1 MRLSVMVFGLVCV
14 CALVIGTAAPV
25 VQDDDDVR
33 GAFLTSRPKDKPASS
48 STTPK
53 TGGRRK
59 PKPPDGGGSTGSSG
73 GSGKSGSGNT
83 GGSGNTAKTDKTPK
97 PQKPTP
103 SPSPSSS
110 APTPVN
116 ARRLGLG
123 VTLFM
128 RDSNGLAVRVDPDH
142 VFQKGDRVRVVLE
155 TNTDG
160 YLYIFNTTDNGPATM
175 IYPDSQLDEAGN
187 YLQAHVPFE
196 IPSTASAEERL
207 RWFAFDQVAGTE
219 RLFFVFT
226 REPLSGIP
234 IDDDLIALCKDSKER
249 CPLRPN
255 DEVWAAVQKH
265 MQEPLKTDKE
275 KQFGSAQTS
284 NEQQATARGLG
295 LSKEDPPPS
304 LVMMASSPRSTLVA
318 TLDLI
323 HK

>member
-14 CALVIGTAAPV
+14 CALVIGTAAPL

-48 STTPK
+48 NNTPRPSSRRRTTPP
-53 TGGRRK
+53 G
-59 PKPPDGGGSTGSSG
+59 GGGSTGSGG
-73 GSGKSGSGNT
+73 GSSNPNKI
-83 GGSGNTAKTDKTPK
+83 DKTPNPK
-97 PQKPTP
+97 PSPTP
-103 SPSPSSS
+103 SSSK
-110 APTPVN
+110 PTPVN

-160 YLYIFNTTDNGPATM
+160 YLYIFNTTDDGPATM

-187 YLQAHVPFE
+187 YLQSHVPFE
-196 IPSTASAEERL
+196 IPSAASADERL

-249 CPLRPN
+249 CQRPS
-255 DEVWAAVQKH
+255 DEVWAAVKKH
-265 MQEPLKTDKE
+265 MQEPLKTDKAQ
-275 KQFGSAQTS
+275 QFGGAQTS
-284 NEQQATARGLG
+284 TEQQATARGIG

>member
-14 CALVIGTAAPV
+14 CALMIGTAAPL
-25 VQDDDDVR
+25 VQDEEDVR
-33 GAFLTSRPKDKPASS
+33 GAFLTSRPKDKPSS
-48 STTPK
+48 SSSAPK
-53 TGGRRK
+53 TVSRRK
-59 PKPPDGGGSTGSSG
+59 PKPPAGGGSTSS

-83 GGSGNTAKTDKTPK
+83 GGSGSTGRTEKTPK
-97 PQKPTP
+97 PTPTP
-103 SPSPSSS
+103 P
-110 APTPVN
+110 PTPVN

-128 RDSNGLAVRVDPDH
+128 RDSSGLAVRVDPEH

-160 YLYIFNTTDNGPATM
+160 YLYIFNTTDDGPATM

-196 IPSTASAEERL
+196 IPSSASADERL

-249 CPLRPN
+249 CMRPS
-255 DEVWAAVQKH
+255 DEVWAAVKQH
-265 MQEPLKTDKE
+265 LQEPLKTDKE
-275 KQFGSAQTS
+275 KQFGGAQTS
-284 NEQQATARGLG
+284 TEQQATARGLG

-304 LVMMASSPRSTLVA
+304 LVMMASSPRPTLVA

>member
-33 GAFLTSRPKDKPASS
+33 GAFLTTRPKDKPASS
-48 STTPK
+48 SSSTPK
-53 TGGRRK
+53 TAGRRK
-59 PKPPDGGGSTGSSG
+59 PKPPTGGGSTGG
-73 GSGKSGSGNT
+73 GSGHSGGSGNT
-83 GGSGNTAKTDKTPK
+83 GGSGTTGKTDKTSKPK
-97 PQKPTP
+97 P
-103 SPSPSSS
+103 SPSPSSQ

-160 YLYIFNTTDNGPATM
+160 YLYIFNTTDDGPATM
-175 IYPDSQLDEAGN
+175 IYPDSQLDDAGN
-187 YLQAHVPFE
+187 YLQSHVPFE
-196 IPSTASAEERL
+196 IPSTASADERL

-219 RLFFVFT
+219 HLFFVFT

-234 IDDDLIALCKDSKER
+234 IDDDLISSCKDSKER
-249 CPLRPN
+249 CMRPS
-255 DEVWAAVQKH
+255 DEVWAAVKTH
-265 MQEPLKTDKE
+265 MQEPLKTDKDR
-275 KQFGSAQTS
+275 QFGNAQTS
-284 NEQQATARGLG
+284 TEQQATARGLG

>member
-1 MRLSVMVFGLVCV
+1 MVFGLVCV

-33 GAFLTSRPKDKPASS
+33 GAFLTTRPKDKPASS
-48 STTPK
+48 SSSAPK
-53 TGGRRK
+53 TAGRRK
-59 PKPPDGGGSTGSSG
+59 PKPPTGGGSTGGGTGHSG
-73 GSGKSGSGNT
+73 GSGNT
-83 GGSGNTAKTDKTPK
+83 GGSGTTGKTDKTSKPK
-97 PQKPTP
+97 P
-103 SPSPSSS
+103 SPSPSSQ

-160 YLYIFNTTDNGPATM
+160 YLYIFNTTDDGPATM
-175 IYPDSQLDEAGN
+175 IYPDSQLDDAGN
-187 YLQAHVPFE
+187 YLQSHVPFE
-196 IPSTASAEERL
+196 IPSTASADERL

-219 RLFFVFT
+219 HLFFVFT

-234 IDDDLIALCKDSKER
+234 IDDDLIASCKDSKER
-249 CPLRPN
+249 CMRPS
-255 DEVWAAVQKH
+255 DEVWAAVKTH
-265 MQEPLKTDKE
+265 LQEPLKTDKDR
-275 KQFGSAQTS
+275 QFGNAQTS
-284 NEQQATARGLG
+284 TEQQATARGLG

>member
-25 VQDDDDVR
+25 FQDDEDVR
-33 GAFLTSRPKDKPASS
+33 GAFLTSRPKDKPVSS
-48 STTPK
+48 SGSTPK
-53 TGGRRK
+53 TAGRRK
-59 PKPPDGGGSTGSSG
+59 PKPPTGGGSTGG
-73 GSGKSGSGNT
+73 GSGHSGGSGNT
-83 GGSGNTAKTDKTPK
+83 GSGTTGKTDKTPK
-97 PQKPTP
+97 PKP
-103 SPSPSSS
+103 SPSPST
-110 APTPVN
+110 PTPVN
-116 ARRLGLG
+116 AHRLGLG

-160 YLYIFNTTDNGPATM
+160 YLYIFNTTDDGPATM
-175 IYPDSQLDEAGN
+175 IYPDSQLDDAGN
-187 YLQAHVPFE
+187 YLQSHVPFE
-196 IPSTASAEERL
+196 IPSAASADERL

-219 RLFFVFT
+219 HLFFVFT

-234 IDDDLIALCKDSKER
+234 IDDDLIASCKDSKER
-249 CPLRPN
+249 CMRPS
-255 DEVWAAVQKH
+255 DEVWAAVKTH
-265 MQEPLKTDKE
+265 MQEPLKTDKDR
-275 KQFGSAQTS
+275 QFGSAQTS
-284 NEQQATARGLG
+284 TEQQATSRGLG

>member
-14 CALVIGTAAPV
+14 CALVIGSAAPL
-25 VQDDDDVR
+25 VQDEDDVR

-48 STTPK
+48 
-53 TGGRRK
+53 
-59 PKPPDGGGSTGSSG
+59 
-73 GSGKSGSGNT
+73 
-83 GGSGNTAKTDKTPK
+83 GNTAKPASRRRPRSTGGSTSTSSGNSGSSKPAKPVDKTPNK
-97 PQKPTP
+97 PGP
-103 SPSPSSS
+103 STTSSP
-110 APTPVN
+110 ATPVN

-128 RDSNGLAVRVDPDH
+128 RDSNGLAVRVDPEH
-142 VFQKGDRVRVVLE
+142 VFRKGDRVRVLLE

-175 IYPDSQLDEAGN
+175 IYPDSELDDAGN

-196 IPSTASAEERL
+196 IPSTASADERL

-234 IDDDLIALCKDSKER
+234 IDDDLISLCKDSKER
-249 CPLRPN
+249 CMRPSG
-255 DEVWAAVQKH
+255 EVWAAVQKH
-265 MQEPLKTDKE
+265 MQEPLKTDKTQ
-275 KQFGSAQTS
+275 QFGGAQTATE
-284 NEQQATARGLG
+284 EQAAARGLG

>member
-25 VQDDDDVR
+25 FQDDDDVR
-33 GAFLTSRPKDKPASS
+33 GAFLTTRPKDKPVSSSS
-48 STTPK
+48 STPK
-53 TGGRRK
+53 TAGRRK
-59 PKPPDGGGSTGSSG
+59 PKPPSGGGGSTGG
-73 GSGKSGSGNT
+73 GSGHSGSSGNT
-83 GGSGNTAKTDKTPK
+83 GGSGTTGKTDKTPK
-97 PQKPTP
+97 PKP
-103 SPSPSSS
+103 SPSPST
-110 APTPVN
+110 PTPVN

-160 YLYIFNTTDNGPATM
+160 YLYIFNTTDDGPATM
-175 IYPDSQLDEAGN
+175 IYPDSQLDDAGN

-196 IPSTASAEERL
+196 IPSAASADERL

-219 RLFFVFT
+219 HLFFVFT

-234 IDDDLIALCKDSKER
+234 IDDDLIASCKDSKER
-249 CPLRPN
+249 CMRPS
-255 DEVWAAVQKH
+255 DEVWAAVKTH
-265 MQEPLKTDKE
+265 MQEPLKTDKDR
-275 KQFGSAQTS
+275 QFGSAQTS
-284 NEQQATARGLG
+284 TEQQATARGLG